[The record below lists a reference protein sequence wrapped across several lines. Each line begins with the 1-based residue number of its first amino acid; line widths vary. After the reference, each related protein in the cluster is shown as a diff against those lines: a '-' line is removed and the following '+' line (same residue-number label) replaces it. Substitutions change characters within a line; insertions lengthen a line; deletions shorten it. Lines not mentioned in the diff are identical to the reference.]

1 MQSSNLIDDILIET
15 PPQSQNGVITL
26 LPTLNKMPQTNVIK
40 MPTMVE
46 NPYEIIIETKLSQE
60 EVLKSGGTKTTKIE
74 KFDMGSAN
82 VKTIFEKIFNT
93 KPFQTKQKVDTKTS
107 GGAAAI
113 TDCDSDVM
121 ADILSSGN
129 AGQMT
134 EQIFTNDEEEFL
146 LDQQSEAI
154 DVSKEVLDSAKAN
167 AASSSAYT
175 AKVKDFIEETN
186 NEDSFILPWHKL
198 LSTPAKQMI
207 VVDRMHSGAR
217 RQVTLDFGYPILLT
231 DLVSSCNLNRDA
243 KELCLIEF
251 VIFRLFR
258 LALIWQ
264 H

>member
-26 LPTLNKMPQTNVIK
+26 LPTLNKMPATNVIK

-60 EVLKSGGTKTTKIE
+60 EMLKNGSTKSTKVE

-93 KPFQTKQKVDTKTS
+93 KPFQPKQKVDAKTS
-107 GGAAAI
+107 SGAVSSI
-113 TDCDSDVM
+113 CEETDDVIADAT
-121 ADILSSGN
+121 ADI
-129 AGQMT
+129 T

-146 LDQQSEAI
+146 LDQQSEAK
-154 DVSKEVLDSAKAN
+154 DVSKEVLENATAN
-167 AASSSAYT
+167 AAGSSAYT
-175 AKVKDFIEETN
+175 AKVKDFIEETI

-231 DLVSSCNLNRDA
+231 DLVSSCKLNRDA
-243 KELCLIEF
+243 KKF
-251 VIFRLFR
+251 VTNFNCYF
-258 LALIWQ
+258 
-264 H
+264 